1 MWSKIA
7 AGGVA
12 MSNGLQRGILVALT
26 SRTRRFET
34 LADVLATG
42 YARFP
47 AKGIQI
53 NYLAVQLFFT
63 RIAGAGDA
71 LVCFAV
77 ATP

>member
-1 MWSKIA
+1 
-7 AGGVA
+7 

-53 NYLAVQLFFT
+53 NYLAVQLLFAPEWQVQVMLWF
-63 RIAGAGDA
+63 A
-71 LVCFAV
+71 LPWLLRRAE
-77 ATP
+77 A